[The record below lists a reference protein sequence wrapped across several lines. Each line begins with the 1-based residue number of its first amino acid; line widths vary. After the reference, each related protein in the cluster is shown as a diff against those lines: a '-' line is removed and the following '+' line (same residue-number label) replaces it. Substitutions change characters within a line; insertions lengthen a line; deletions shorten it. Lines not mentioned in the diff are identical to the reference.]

1 MTMILL
7 IDAGNTRIKW
17 ALAEVGGALGQ
28 WTTSGSVAQGQLA
41 LLEDAWR
48 GLHATQAIVANVAG
62 PAVGTTL
69 QQTWSRTIG
78 ANGAPL
84 DFFVSQQEAGGVRN
98 AYRQPQ
104 QLGSDRLAA
113 AIGAHALFPATSLI
127 VATCG
132 TATTIDAVTADGVF
146 VGGMIL
152 PGLRLMASSL
162 ARNTAQL
169 PDVLQQSERLPPFA
183 DNTEEA
189 IISGCIAAQ
198 AGAIERSVATQARL
212 HPDDGARL
220 IMSGGAA
227 ASIAPHLAIPF
238 NRVDNLV
245 LIGLQAFVQQRSLK

>member
-1 MTMILL
+1 MILL

-17 ALAEVGGALGQ
+17 ALADPTGVLGQ
-28 WTTSGSVAQGQLA
+28 WATSGSVAQGQLA
-41 LLEDAWR
+41 LLEEAWR
-48 GLHATQAIVANVAG
+48 GLRATSALVSNVAG
-62 PAVGTTL
+62 PAVHLAL
-69 QQTWSRTIG
+69 QQAWSRSLG
-78 ANGAPL
+78 ALGAPL
-84 DFFVSQQEAGGVRN
+84 DNFVSQQAAGGVSN

-104 QLGSDRLAA
+104 QLGSDRFAS

-132 TATTIDAVTADGVF
+132 TATTVDAVTADGLF
-146 VGGMIL
+146 AGGMIL

-169 PDVLQQSERLPPFA
+169 PEVLQQSERLTPFA

-198 AGAIERSVATQARL
+198 AGAIERAVATHERMNPDQA
-212 HPDDGARL
+212 ARL

-227 ASIAPHLAIPF
+227 ALIAPHLAIPHTT
-238 NRVDNLV
+238 VDNLV
-245 LIGLQAFVQQRSLK
+245 LIGLQTFIQQRPTLTC